1 MSHSIPVL
9 GVSTRK
15 KESACKT
22 RHQERWK
29 RKKERSS
36 RKITKRKMHR
46 TRPSYSPISH
56 YLGTRT
62 CLPTRSCG
70 SRSIN
75 VVSVSF
81 FVGTGEW
88 KEENW
93 EAQRIERGIKQAGNQ
108 RRCAAEMQDA
118 RCIPCITA
126 HVPHIPDLHAPLYSS
141 QRERKTV
148 KSFDS
153 ALPLPKE
160 TPEQR
165 EQKTQ

>member
-1 MSHSIPVL
+1 M
-9 GVSTRK
+9 
-15 KESACKT
+15 E
-22 RHQERWK
+22 E
-29 RKKERSS
+29 KERKIKSK
-36 RKITKRKMHR
+36 KITKRKMHR
-46 TRPSYSPISH
+46 TRSSYSPISH
-56 YLGTRT
+56 YLDTRT

-70 SRSIN
+70 SRTIH

-126 HVPHIPDLHAPLYSS
+126 CVPHIPDLHAPLYSS
-141 QRERKTV
+141 QREKKAV
-148 KSFDS
+148 ESFAS